1 MNRREFL
8 KRNGL
13 VLASA
18 LSSRE
23 ILAAPRP
30 RLIQTVRGAMEASRL
45 GRTLMHEHVLVDFV
59 GADKVS
65 RDRYDP
71 DEVFRIALPHLERA
85 RSLGC
90 KTLVECTP
98 AYIGRDPILLRRLSE
113 ASGLNIVTNTGY
125 YGAAADKCIPPH
137 AYRETADQLAARWS
151 KEYDQGIEGTR
162 GIEDSPIRP
171 GLIKTGLD
179 AGPLSEIDA
188 KLVRAAARTHLKT
201 GLAVAAHSG
210 DGTAALEALALW
222 KEEGAPAWAFI
233 WVHAQNESDTGKHLQ
248 AAREGAWVEFD
259 GIREK
264 SVPRHLEFV
273 KNIKA
278 HALLD
283 RTLVSQDS
291 GWYHV
296 GDPGGGDYRAYLTLF
311 TRFIPAAR
319 EAGLTESDL
328 EMLVVANPH
337 NALLALPP
345 LRLTAPSQ
353 APQVL

>member
-13 VLASA
+13 VLGSA
-18 LSSRE
+18 LSTRE

-45 GRTLMHEHVLVDFV
+45 GTTLMHEHVLVDFV

-98 AYIGRDPILLRRLSE
+98 AYIGRDPLLLRRLSE

-125 YGAAADKCIPPH
+125 YGAADDKFIPPH
-137 AYRETADQLAARWS
+137 AYRETADQLAARWI

-162 GIEDSPIRP
+162 GIKGSPIRP
-171 GLIKTGLD
+171 GLIKTGL
-179 AGPLSEIDA
+179 
-188 KLVRAAARTHLKT
+188 
-201 GLAVAAHSG
+201 AVATHSG
-210 DGTAALEALALW
+210 DGTAALEALSLW
-222 KEEGAPAWAFI
+222 KEQGAPAWAFI

-273 KNIKA
+273 KNMKA

-296 GDPGGGDYRAYLTLF
+296 GDPGGGDYRGYLTLF
-311 TRFIPAAR
+311 TRFSPAAR

>member
-18 LSSRE
+18 LSTRE

-30 RLIQTVRGAMEASRL
+30 RLIQTVRGTMEASRL
-45 GRTLMHEHVLVDFV
+45 GTTLMHEHVLVDFV

-90 KTLVECTP
+90 KTLFECTP
-98 AYIGRDPILLRRLSE
+98 AYIGRDPLLLRRLSE

-125 YGAAADKCIPPH
+125 YGAADDKFIPPH
-137 AYRETADQLAARWS
+137 AYRETADQLAARWI

-210 DGTAALEALALW
+210 DGTAALEALSLW
-222 KEEGAPAWAFI
+222 
-233 WVHAQNESDTGKHLQ
+233 
-248 AAREGAWVEFD
+248 
-259 GIREK
+259 
-264 SVPRHLEFV
+264 
-273 KNIKA
+273 
-278 HALLD
+278 
-283 RTLVSQDS
+283 
-291 GWYHV
+291 
-296 GDPGGGDYRAYLTLF
+296 
-311 TRFIPAAR
+311 TRFPR
-319 EAGLTESDL
+319 CFS
-328 EMLVVANPH
+328 
-337 NALLALPP
+337 
-345 LRLTAPSQ
+345 SQ
-353 APQVL
+353 T